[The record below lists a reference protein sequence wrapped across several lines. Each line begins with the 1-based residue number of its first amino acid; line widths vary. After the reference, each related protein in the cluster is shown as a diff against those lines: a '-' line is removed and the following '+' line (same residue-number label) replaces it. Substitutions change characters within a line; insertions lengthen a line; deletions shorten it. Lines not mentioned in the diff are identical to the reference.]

1 MSTDLTKLDATGVRR
16 KDYSQ
21 SERKIVALLESKS
34 KKFWICIMIIGVAMS
49 FLAKY
54 LSH

>member
-1 MSTDLTKLDATGVRR
+1 MQPTDLPLVKK
-16 KDYSQ
+16 KDYSH

-34 KKFWICIMIIGVAMS
+34 KAFWITVMIIGVAMS

-54 LSH
+54 LNC